1 MENKRTVF
9 VAHANERKD
18 LKAAEQYG
26 TLRDVFNSVG
36 RAYNTPR
43 MIEHARRVM
52 ADYQRGDHILMIGD
66 PALCAICVTIA
77 SEHDDVVNTLSWD
90 RNEFQYISRRWDF
103 GPESLIVHPDE
114 QSS

>member
-1 MENKRTVF
+1 MQNKRTVF

-26 TLRDVFNSVG
+26 ALRDVFNNVG
-36 RAYNTPR
+36 RNYNTPK

-52 ADYQRGDHILMIGD
+52 ADYQPGDHVLMIGD
-66 PALCAICVTIA
+66 PALCAVCVA
-77 SEHDDVVNTLSWD
+77 VAAEHDDVVNTLSWD

-103 GPESLIVHPDE
+103 GLESLGINPE
-114 QSS
+114 L